1 MSGPLELA
9 TSLFMKGR
17 QIPLA
22 SMRSTSSTMLRN
34 TSRRIGGHSLRSSD
48 VVIGLE
54 IFWGESE
61 GVMAWPHKNL
71 GIPPCG
77 IFPRRSKL
85 CSSISNPKRVL
96 GCEHQILEATI
107 DDCSAF
113 VLVEYQLLIHRV
125 PRSVGPSSSRSL
137 LHESIHTFVSTESG
151 LPNFSRIA
159 SQ

>member
-22 SMRSTSSTMLRN
+22 SMRSTSSTMLRD
-34 TSRRIGGHSLRSSD
+34 TSRRIGGHSLKSYD

-61 GVMAWPHKNL
+61 SVMAWPHENL
-71 GIPPCG
+71 GNPPCG
-77 IFPRRSKL
+77 IFPQRSKL
-85 CSSISNPKRVL
+85 CSSISNQNCFL

-113 VLVEYQLLIHRV
+113 LLVWDQLLIHRV
-125 PRSVGPSSSRSL
+125 PRSVGL
-137 LHESIHTFVSTESG
+137 EVVQELT
-151 LPNFSRIA
+151 A
-159 SQ
+159 